1 MTTDDEWFLI
11 REEPYKWIE
20 NLTAKNIMDKDY
32 LNELASNKVG
42 SKLQVLLRED
52 MEKYVNWGIS
62 SDTVEDMIRSHKR
75 QVRVW
80 SYIYQLIEQDNK

>member
-1 MTTDDEWFLI
+1 
-11 REEPYKWIE
+11 
-20 NLTAKNIMDKDY
+20 MDRKE

-52 MEKYVNWGIS
+52 MDKYVNWGIG
-62 SDTVEDMIRSHKR
+62 SDTVKDMIESHKR
-75 QVRVW
+75 EVKVW

>member
-1 MTTDDEWFLI
+1 MTRKE
-11 REEPYKWIE
+11 
-20 NLTAKNIMDKDY
+20 
-32 LNELASNKVG
+32 LNELASNKIG

-62 SDTVEDMIRSHKR
+62 SDTVKDMIESHKR
-75 QVRVW
+75 EVKVW